1 MEERTETNLED
12 AWCTRNKPRNK
23 TQLIL
28 VKNAR
33 TFKQKRDKPRFH
45 QIKANT
51 EKNALKL
58 LIAREHRK
66 LVGPKS
72 PPDFTLIL
80 RMSLWAGSGPDF
92 RANLFTCCLPC
103 KPVYVRVLRPNNII
117 PLREMS

>member
-1 MEERTETNLED
+1 MKINIAAD
-12 AWCTRNKPRNK
+12 GKIIVKPRNK

-80 RMSLWAGSGPDF
+80 RMSLWA
-92 RANLFTCCLPC
+92 NLFTCCLPC